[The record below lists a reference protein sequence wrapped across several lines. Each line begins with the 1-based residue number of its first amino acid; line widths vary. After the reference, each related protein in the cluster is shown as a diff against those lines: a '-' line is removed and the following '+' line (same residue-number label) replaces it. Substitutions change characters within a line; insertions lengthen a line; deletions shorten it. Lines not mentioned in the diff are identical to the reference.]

1 MLKRTITLLGLTIT
15 VGALLLTFG
24 CGGSNNTAPTTEA
37 NGQSRF
43 WMGSSNGSV
52 TLTHS
57 SPVTAKVS
65 DPEGLWTITVQ
76 TPDAYGVR
84 FTLVAGRDFPNGST
98 EVNVPL
104 PKFGEAPYHTISIVN
119 KAWKSGVWVIYPDG
133 RIVRLR

>member
-1 MLKRTITLLGLTIT
+1 MLKRTITLVGLTIT
-15 VGALLLTFG
+15 LGALLLALG
-24 CGGSNNTAPTTEA
+24 CSGSNTTAPTTD
-37 NGQSRF
+37 GQSRF

-65 DPEGLWTITVQ
+65 DPEGLWTISVQ

-133 RIVRLR
+133 RVVRLR

>member
-1 MLKRTITLLGLTIT
+1 MLKRTFTLVGLTIT
-15 VGALLLTFG
+15 LGALLVALG
-24 CGGSNNTAPTTEA
+24 CSGSNNTAPTTNE
-37 NGQSRF
+37 QSRF

-52 TLTHS
+52 TLRSS
-57 SPVTAKVS
+57 SPVTAEVS

-98 EVNVPL
+98 KVNVPL

-119 KAWKSGVWVIYPDG
+119 KAWKSGVWVIYSDG

>member
-15 VGALLLTFG
+15 VGALLLTLG

-52 TLTHS
+52 TLIHS

-84 FTLVAGRDFPNGST
+84 FTLVAGRDFPDGST

-104 PKFGEAPYHTISIVN
+104 PKFGEAPYHFIGLVN
-119 KAWKSGVWVIYPDG
+119 KNRKSGSWVVYTNG
-133 RIVRLR
+133 SVVRLR